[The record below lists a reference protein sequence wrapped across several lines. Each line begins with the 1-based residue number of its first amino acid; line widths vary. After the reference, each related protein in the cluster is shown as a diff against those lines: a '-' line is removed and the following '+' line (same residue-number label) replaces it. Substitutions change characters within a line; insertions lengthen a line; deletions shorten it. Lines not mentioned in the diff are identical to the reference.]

1 MNTETMGVPVRYI
14 IGNHDYV
21 DGKYGEELFE
31 SIYGPVWYS
40 FEVGN
45 VHYIVTPFQT
55 GADRR
60 SGYSKNDRWRWLEND
75 LANTDPDMKI
85 VMFNH
90 NIPPSDDYVISFDLK
105 KLDLKQHNLIA

>member
-1 MNTETMGVPVRYI
+1 MKKHIEGMNTETMGVPVRYI

-55 GADRR
+55 EKMTAGA
-60 SGYSKNDRWRWLEND
+60 GWKMTLQT
-75 LANTDPDMKI
+75 LT
-85 VMFNH
+85 
-90 NIPPSDDYVISFDLK
+90 
-105 KLDLKQHNLIA
+105 LI